1 MFRCAINGVRMLNRL
16 LNRLNV
22 SAKIQLIIIVASLI
36 IFGAKI
42 FSALNLKDQMINER
56 KQAAESLVQS
66 GISQVNQIEKLVIQ
80 GKLSLE
86 EGQTRAIDLINTK
99 RYGSSGYFWLNDID
113 GVMVTHPIK
122 PELNGKNMV
131 RHNTAYISKAFRQF
145 VDTARTEGS
154 GFVAYDWP
162 KPGSS
167 ELEKKVSFVAKSNQ
181 WNWVL
186 GTGVYFTDVEQA
198 FEDELVTTLIHTF
211 IFVVALVIFSSLIA
225 QNILKPLNKLT
236 RTMSLIADDKDLSIV
251 MKNKGKDELA
261 TMATAFNKM
270 NTNLRDVVVN
280 IHGNTDSLASQAE
293 ELSSVTHQIQSGIRD
308 QKEQTLAVANRVE
321 QLTLSADLVSEKV
334 EVALLTT
341 RESTDTIASGT
352 RSVHENL
359 DVIQGVAEE
368 VQATVK
374 IAENLEASSNEIGD
388 ILDVIKQ
395 IAEQTNLL
403 ALNAAI
409 EAARAGEQG
418 RGFAVVAD
426 EVRTLAQRTQESTGN
441 IQRII
446 SDLQMGVQHT
456 VNSLENC
463 QHKAELGIEKAT
475 NCGDALTSVQA
486 SIKTLAE
493 MSTDIANSAE
503 DQRHQILSIG
513 NSISSISEVAE
524 QTEIGTSHTSQSSE
538 QLSVMAQRLNGLVN
552 AFKV

>member
-1 MFRCAINGVRMLNRL
+1 MLNRL

-22 SAKIQLIIIVASLI
+22 SAKIRLIIVVASLM
-36 IFGAKI
+36 IFGAKL
-42 FSALNLKDQMINER
+42 FSALNLKDQMIVER
-56 KQAAESLVQS
+56 KQAAEALVQS
-66 GISQVNQIEKLVIQ
+66 GISQINQIEKLVTR
-80 GKLSLE
+80 GRLTFE
-86 EGQTRAIDLINTK
+86 EGQQQARELIKNK
-99 RYGSSGYFWLNDID
+99 RYGSNGYFWLNDLN
-113 GVMVTHPIK
+113 GVMVMHPIK
-122 PELNGKNMV
+122 PELDGKNMV
-131 RHNTAYISKAFRQF
+131 AHSTSYISDAFRQF
-145 VDTARTEGS
+145 VETARSQGS

-162 KPGSS
+162 QPGSS
-167 ELEKKVSFVAKSNQ
+167 ELEEKVSFVGKSNK
-181 WNWVL
+181 WGWVL
-186 GTGVYFTDVEQA
+186 GTGVYFTDVEDA
-198 FEDELVTTLIHTF
+198 FKDELIATSVHTLI
-211 IFVVALVIFSSLIA
+211 FVIALVLFSTLIA

-251 MKNKGKDELA
+251 MKSKGKDELA

-270 NTNLRDVVVN
+270 NNNLRDVVVS

-308 QKEQTLAVANRVE
+308 QKEQTLAVAGRVE
-321 QLTLSADLVSEKV
+321 QLTHSADLVSEKV
-334 EVALLTT
+334 EIALVTT
-341 RESTDTIASGT
+341 RESNEVIASGT
-352 RSVHENL
+352 QSVHENL
-359 DVIQGVAEE
+359 DVIQSVAEE
-368 VQATVK
+368 VQATAK
-374 IAENLEASSNEIGD
+374 IAGDLESSSNEIGD

-446 SDLQMGVQHT
+446 SDLQTGVQQT
-456 VNSLENC
+456 VGSLQNC

-493 MSTDIANSAE
+493 MSTEIASSAE

-513 NSISSISEVAE
+513 DSISSISQVAE
-524 QTEIGTSHTSQSSE
+524 QTETGTSHTSQSSE
-538 QLSVMAQRLNGLVN
+538 QLSVMAQKLNGLVN

>member
-1 MFRCAINGVRMLNRL
+1 MLNRL

-22 SAKIQLIIIVASLI
+22 SAKIRLIIVVASLM
-36 IFGAKI
+36 IFGAKL
-42 FSALNLKDQMINER
+42 FSALNLKDQMIVER
-56 KQAAESLVQS
+56 KQAAEALVQS
-66 GISQVNQIEKLVIQ
+66 GISQINQIEKLVTR
-80 GKLSLE
+80 GSLTFE
-86 EGQTRAIDLINTK
+86 EGQQQARELIKNK
-99 RYGSSGYFWLNDID
+99 RYGSNGYFWLNDLN
-113 GVMVTHPIK
+113 GVMVMHPIK
-122 PELNGKNMV
+122 PELDGKNMV
-131 RHNTAYISKAFRQF
+131 AHSTSYISDAFRQF
-145 VDTARTEGS
+145 VETARSQGS

-162 KPGSS
+162 QPGSS
-167 ELEKKVSFVAKSNQ
+167 ELEEKVSFVGKSNK
-181 WNWVL
+181 WGWVL
-186 GTGVYFTDVEQA
+186 GTGVYFTDVEDA
-198 FEDELVTTLIHTF
+198 FKDELIATSVHTLI
-211 IFVVALVIFSSLIA
+211 FVIALVLFSTLIA

-270 NTNLRDVVVN
+270 NNNLRDVVVS

-308 QKEQTLAVANRVE
+308 QKEQTLAVAGRVE
-321 QLTLSADLVSEKV
+321 QLTHSADLVSEKV
-334 EVALLTT
+334 EIALVTT
-341 RESTDTIASGT
+341 SESNEVIASGT
-352 RSVHENL
+352 QSVHENL
-359 DVIQGVAEE
+359 DVIQSVAEE
-368 VQATVK
+368 VQATAK
-374 IAENLEASSNEIGD
+374 IAGDLESSSNEIGD

-446 SDLQMGVQHT
+446 SDLQTGVQQT
-456 VNSLENC
+456 VGSLQNC

-493 MSTDIANSAE
+493 MSTEIASSTE

-513 NSISSISEVAE
+513 DSISSISQVAE
-524 QTEIGTSHTSQSSE
+524 QTETGTSHTSQSSE
-538 QLSVMAQRLNGLVN
+538 QLSVMAQKLNGLVN

>member
-1 MFRCAINGVRMLNRL
+1 MLNRL

-22 SAKIQLIIIVASLI
+22 SAKIRLIIVVASLM
-36 IFGAKI
+36 IFGAKL
-42 FSALNLKDQMINER
+42 FSALNLKDQMIVER
-56 KQAAESLVQS
+56 KQAAEALVQS
-66 GISQVNQIEKLVIQ
+66 GISQINQIEKLVTR
-80 GKLSLE
+80 GSLTFE
-86 EGQTRAIDLINTK
+86 EGQQQARELIKNK
-99 RYGSSGYFWLNDID
+99 RYGSNGYFWLNDLN
-113 GVMVTHPIK
+113 GVMVMHPIK
-122 PELNGKNMV
+122 PELDGKNMV
-131 RHNTAYISKAFRQF
+131 AHSTSYISDAFRQF
-145 VDTARTEGS
+145 VETARSQGS

-162 KPGSS
+162 QPGSS
-167 ELEKKVSFVAKSNQ
+167 ELEEKVSFVGKSNK
-181 WNWVL
+181 WGWVL
-186 GTGVYFTDVEQA
+186 GTGVYFTDVEDA
-198 FEDELVTTLIHTF
+198 FKDELIATSVHTLI
-211 IFVVALVIFSSLIA
+211 FVIALVLFSTLIA

-251 MKNKGKDELA
+251 MKSKGKDELA

-270 NTNLRDVVVN
+270 NNNLRDVVVS

-308 QKEQTLAVANRVE
+308 QKEQTLAVAGRVE
-321 QLTLSADLVSEKV
+321 QLTHSADLVSEKV
-334 EVALLTT
+334 EIALVTT
-341 RESTDTIASGT
+341 RESNEVIASGT
-352 RSVHENL
+352 QSVHENL
-359 DVIQGVAEE
+359 DVIQSVAEE
-368 VQATVK
+368 VQATAK
-374 IAENLEASSNEIGD
+374 IAGDLESSSNEIGD

-446 SDLQMGVQHT
+446 SDLQTGVQQT
-456 VNSLENC
+456 VGSLQNC

-493 MSTDIANSAE
+493 MSTEIASSAE

-513 NSISSISEVAE
+513 DSISSISQVAE
-524 QTEIGTSHTSQSSE
+524 QTETGTSHTSQSSE
-538 QLSVMAQRLNGLVN
+538 QLSVMAQKLNGLVN

>member
-1 MFRCAINGVRMLNRL
+1 MLNRL

-22 SAKIQLIIIVASLI
+22 SAKIRLIIVVASLM
-36 IFGAKI
+36 IFGAKL
-42 FSALNLKDQMINER
+42 FSALNLKDQMIVER
-56 KQAAESLVQS
+56 KQAAEALVQS
-66 GISQVNQIEKLVIQ
+66 GISQINQIEKLVTR
-80 GKLSLE
+80 GSLTFE
-86 EGQTRAIDLINTK
+86 EGQLQARELIKNK
-99 RYGSSGYFWLNDID
+99 RYGSNGYFWLNDLN
-113 GVMVTHPIK
+113 GVMVMHPIK
-122 PELNGKNMV
+122 PELDGKNMV
-131 RHNTAYISKAFRQF
+131 AHSTSYISDAFRQF
-145 VDTARTEGS
+145 VETARSQGR

-162 KPGSS
+162 QPGSS
-167 ELEKKVSFVAKSNQ
+167 ELEEKVSFVGKSNK
-181 WNWVL
+181 WGWVL
-186 GTGVYFTDVEQA
+186 GTGVYFTDVEDA
-198 FEDELVTTLIHTF
+198 FKDELIATSVHTLI
-211 IFVVALVIFSSLIA
+211 FVIALVLFSTLIA

-251 MKNKGKDELA
+251 MKSKGKDELA

-270 NTNLRDVVVN
+270 NNNLRDVVVS

-308 QKEQTLAVANRVE
+308 QKEQTLAVAGRVE
-321 QLTLSADLVSEKV
+321 QLTHSADLVSEKV
-334 EVALLTT
+334 EIALVTT
-341 RESTDTIASGT
+341 RESNEVIASGT
-352 RSVHENL
+352 QSVHENL
-359 DVIQGVAEE
+359 DVIQSVAEE
-368 VQATVK
+368 VQATAK
-374 IAENLEASSNEIGD
+374 IAGDLESSSNEIGD

-446 SDLQMGVQHT
+446 SDLQTGVQQT
-456 VNSLENC
+456 VGSLQNC

-493 MSTDIANSAE
+493 MSTEIASSAE

-513 NSISSISEVAE
+513 DSISSISQVAE
-524 QTEIGTSHTSQSSE
+524 QTETGTSHTSQSSE
-538 QLSVMAQRLNGLVN
+538 QLSVMAQKLNGLVN

>member
-1 MFRCAINGVRMLNRL
+1 
-16 LNRLNV
+16 
-22 SAKIQLIIIVASLI
+22 
-36 IFGAKI
+36 
-42 FSALNLKDQMINER
+42 MINER

-66 GISQVNQIEKLVIQ
+66 GINQVNQIEKLVTL

-86 EGQTRAIDLINTK
+86 EGQTRAKDLINSK
-99 RYGSSGYFWLNDID
+99 RYGSSGYFWLNDIN

-122 PELNGKNMV
+122 PELNGNNMA
-131 RHNTAYISKAFRQF
+131 RHNTSYISNAFRQF
-145 VDTARTEGS
+145 IDTAKTQGS

-162 KPGSS
+162 KPGSK

-181 WNWVL
+181 WDWVL
-186 GTGVYFTDVEQA
+186 GTGVYFTDVEEA
-198 FEDELVTTLIHTF
+198 FEDEMMTTLVHTL
-211 IFVVALVIFSSLIA
+211 IFVITLVIFSSLIA
-225 QNILKPLNKLT
+225 QNILKPLDKLT
-236 RTMSLIADDKDLSIV
+236 RTMSLIADDKDLSII
-251 MKNKGKDELA
+251 MKSKGKDELA

-270 NTNLRDVVVN
+270 NANLRDVVVS

-293 ELSSVTHQIQSGIRD
+293 ELSSVTQQIQSGIRD
-308 QKEQTLAVANRVE
+308 QKEQTFAVSSRIE
-321 QLTLSADLVSEKV
+321 QLTHSANLVSEKV
-334 EVALLTT
+334 EIALLTT
-341 RESTDTIASGT
+341 KESTETIASGT
-352 RSVHENL
+352 RSVNENL
-359 DVIQGVAEE
+359 DVIHGVAKE

-374 IAENLEASSNEIGD
+374 IAEDLESSSKEIGD

-446 SDLQMGVQHT
+446 SDLQTGVQHT
-456 VNSLENC
+456 VNSLEHC
-463 QHKAELGIEKAT
+463 QQKAELGIEKAT

-493 MSTDIANSAE
+493 MSTDIAHSAE

-513 NSISSISEVAE
+513 NSISNISEVAE
-524 QTEIGTSHTSQSSE
+524 QTEMGTNQTSQSSE
-538 QLSVMAQRLNGLVN
+538 QLSIMAQRLNGLVN

>member
-1 MFRCAINGVRMLNRL
+1 MLNRL

-198 FEDELVTTLIHTF
+198 FEDELITTLIHTF

-352 RSVHENL
+352 QSVHENL

-446 SDLQMGVQHT
+446 SDLQTGVQHT

>member
-1 MFRCAINGVRMLNRL
+1 MLNRL

-22 SAKIQLIIIVASLI
+22 SAKIRLIIVVASLM
-36 IFGAKI
+36 IFGAKL
-42 FSALNLKDQMINER
+42 FSALNLKDQMIVER
-56 KQAAESLVQS
+56 KQAAEALVQS
-66 GISQVNQIEKLVIQ
+66 GISQINQIEKLVTR
-80 GKLSLE
+80 GSLTFE
-86 EGQTRAIDLINTK
+86 EGQQQARELIKNK
-99 RYGSSGYFWLNDID
+99 RYGSNGYFWLNDLN
-113 GVMVTHPIK
+113 GVMVMHPIK
-122 PELNGKNMV
+122 PELDGKNMV
-131 RHNTAYISKAFRQF
+131 AHSTSYISDAFRQF
-145 VDTARTEGS
+145 VETARSQGS

-162 KPGSS
+162 QPGNS
-167 ELEKKVSFVAKSNQ
+167 ELEEKVSFVGKSNK
-181 WNWVL
+181 WGWVL
-186 GTGVYFTDVEQA
+186 GTGVYFTDVEDA
-198 FEDELVTTLIHTF
+198 FKDELIATSVHTLI
-211 IFVVALVIFSSLIA
+211 FVIALVLFSTLIA

-251 MKNKGKDELA
+251 MKSKGKDELA

-270 NTNLRDVVVN
+270 NNNLRDVVVS

-308 QKEQTLAVANRVE
+308 QKEQTLAVAGRVE
-321 QLTLSADLVSEKV
+321 QLTHSADLVSEKV
-334 EVALLTT
+334 EIALVTT
-341 RESTDTIASGT
+341 RESNEVIASGT
-352 RSVHENL
+352 QSVHENL
-359 DVIQGVAEE
+359 DVIQSVAEE
-368 VQATVK
+368 VQATAK
-374 IAENLEASSNEIGD
+374 IAGDLESSSNEIGD

-446 SDLQMGVQHT
+446 SDLQTGVQQT
-456 VNSLENC
+456 VGSLQNC

-493 MSTDIANSAE
+493 MSTEIASSAE

-513 NSISSISEVAE
+513 DSISSISQVAE
-524 QTEIGTSHTSQSSE
+524 QTETGTSHTSQSSE
-538 QLSVMAQRLNGLVN
+538 QLSVMAQKLNGLVN

>member
-1 MFRCAINGVRMLNRL
+1 MLNRL

-36 IFGAKI
+36 IFGAKL

-66 GISQVNQIEKLVIQ
+66 GISQVNQIEKLVTQ

-86 EGQTRAIDLINTK
+86 EGQARAIDLINTK

-167 ELEKKVSFVAKSNQ
+167 ELEKKVSFVGKSNQ

-198 FEDELVTTLIHTF
+198 FEDELVTTLVHTF

-321 QLTLSADLVSEKV
+321 RLTLSADLVSEKV

-352 RSVHENL
+352 QSVHENL

-446 SDLQMGVQHT
+446 SDLQTGVQHT